1 MTEPD
6 VRWLQ
11 RLENDSK
18 ALPALARG
26 VAVARERQLSE
37 LEEQGLIQAF
47 EFTHELSW
55 LLLRDDLVDQAP
67 VASAIPGMQSEK
79 LWCAASRAGV
89 RPCPGG
95 AAGGSH
101 TTAATKMKAASS
113 PPGIP
118 GLSEQ
123 HSQAILELLI
133 QQSEVEAVVLYG
145 SRAMGR
151 QHPGSDIDLCL
162 QAPEMTL
169 SQLLSLGADL
179 DELLLP
185 CRSTCNCGI
194 ASTTHRC
201 WSTSTG
207 WE

>member
-1 MTEPD
+1 
-6 VRWLQ
+6 
-11 RLENDSK
+11 
-18 ALPALARG
+18 
-26 VAVARERQLSE
+26 
-37 LEEQGLIQAF
+37 
-47 EFTHELSW
+47 
-55 LLLRDDLVDQAP
+55 
-67 VASAIPGMQSEK
+67 
-79 LWCAASRAGV
+79 
-89 RPCPGG
+89 
-95 AAGGSH
+95 
-101 TTAATKMKAASS
+101 MKAASS